1 MDCLDARRGEGVVA
15 DKAHGIRQDDALAG
29 TVVERLPADVLHAAE
44 VDELHIL
51 RTGEGVVIHI
61 FAALREDQP
70 REIRLVEGGVQL
82 CLTREELI
90 GDGNR
95 AVLEAQD
102 GALRHR
108 SLVGI
113 GGLAEID
120 HAVRLIVEPAAVL
133 EGPRTDV
140 GHVLF
145 QLAEIRQRGAGGEAA
160 ISDLA
165 DIPAALDG
173 AQPRTAAEYTVAKR
187 DERIRQRHAF
197 ERNAVAERAVRQNAD
212 VLQVDRLEIGVAVL
226 VVVGVAVGD
235 RAAHLEHVV
244 GQNHVCRPADAKA
257 LQRRIA
263 LRDGQILD
271 LVTAGKAALL
281 QNRRRRQLEV
291 GQMGKF
297 AEIDVMDALRNG
309 KLGDAAAA
317 FRDAERFQPVGQDQL
332 VHAVQLVLLDAH
344 HFCAG
349 PDGQLGR
356 VFLPLAAEKH
366 AAAV

>member
-1 MDCLDARRGEGVVA
+1 M
-15 DKAHGIRQDDALAG
+15 
-29 TVVERLPADVLHAAE
+29 
-44 VDELHIL
+44 
-51 RTGEGVVIHI
+51 
-61 FAALREDQP
+61 
-70 REIRLVEGGVQL
+70 
-82 CLTREELI
+82 
-90 GDGNR
+90 
-95 AVLEAQD
+95 
-102 GALRHR
+102 
-108 SLVGI
+108 
-113 GGLAEID
+113 
-120 HAVRLIVEPAAVL
+120 EPAAVL

-145 QLAEIRQRGAGGEAA
+145 QLAEIRQRGAAGEAA

-165 DIPAALDG
+165 DIPAALDRAQTG
-173 AQPRTAAEYTVAKR
+173 AAAEHTVAEG

-197 ERNAVAERAVRQNAD
+197 ERNAVAERAARQNAD
-212 VLQVDRLEIGVAVL
+212 VLQVDRLEVGVAVL

-235 RAAHLEHVV
+235 RPAHLEHVV
-244 GQNHVCRPADAKA
+244 GQNHVRRPADAKA

-297 AEIDVMDALRNG
+297 SEIDVMDALRNG
-309 KLGDAAAA
+309 KLGDAAAS
-317 FRDAERFQPVGQDQL
+317 FRDTERFQPVGQDQL
-332 VHAVQLVLLDAH
+332 VHAVQIVLLDAH

-349 PDGQLGR
+349 TDGQLGG
-356 VFLPLAAEKH
+356 VFFPLAAEEH